1 VKIFGRKSLAA
12 EIDGLNTRKG
22 LLAKQ
27 LATVEE
33 KLDEALA
40 SRQARLLEADD
51 LDAPPEQT
59 LLIERLRD
67 ERSAV
72 VDALAAIDV
81 KLIAAQQRLA
91 EEQESRQREAAAKE
105 LAAKADALAA
115 VAADLAGT
123 VARVPAVLSDVLAR
137 LPAPHV
143 VSPERVAAFANGLV
157 EALQLE
163 VGEAQRYIAQ
173 LTAGD
178 VEVIPPREEE
188 VKLPPAPKV
197 ERREVL
203 LLVNG
208 RWPELDGTIST
219 SGAYTTC
226 SPPASIAARAIEFG
240 HGVDSLSDH
249 AITLRQRVAPRY
261 GHYPPQ
267 DCVDL
272 NAPKPEKLPAGSRPI
287 TTPLVHSEFA
297 RGRAGTAV
305 VSRNSR

>member
-1 VKIFGRKSLAA
+1 MGIFKRKPAELDQLRARKSLLEKQSIVAERELAA
-12 EIDGLNTRKG
+12 
-22 LLAKQ
+22 A
-27 LATVEE
+27 VE
-33 KLDEALA
+33 A
-40 SRQARLLEADD
+40 RQQVLVEGD
-51 LDAPPEQT
+51 LVEQPNERPD
-59 LLIERLRD
+59 LVARLRD
-67 ERSAV
+67 EAEAVRNAITTVSQRIAEAESKLAVERDQAKRS
-72 VDALAAIDV
+72 
-81 KLIAAQQRLA
+81 
-91 EEQESRQREAAAKE
+91 AAAKE
-105 LAAKADALAA
+105 LGTAADALAA

-178 VEVIPPREEE
+178 VEVISPREEE
-188 VKLPPAPKV
+188 VKLPPAPNV

-226 SPPASIAARAIEFG
+226 SPPAPVAAHAIEFG
-240 HGVDSLSDH
+240 H
-249 AITLRQRVAPRY
+249 AIDPLCDNAVTLRQRCAARY
-261 GHYPPQ
+261 GFFAPQ
-267 DCVDL
+267 DCLDL
-272 NAPKPEKLPAGSRPI
+272 NEPKPNKQPAGIKTI
-287 TTPLVHSEFA
+287 TAPLVHSEFA
-297 RGRAGTAV
+297 RGRAGTATV
-305 VSRNSR
+305 ARNSR